1 MDGRGFVRLAQL
13 RARIATLARGGRF
26 ELAGKLLH
34 ELTRADLALGLP
46 ADSLLRARQA
56 AALAE
61 EQGGDTAGPLI
72 VLAAT
77 LLATDEHTGALEA
90 CTAALDRA
98 TPSERT
104 RIEAL
109 ARLVG
114 GAAQRRAG
122 RLREARA
129 LLDGAR
135 GAAARLGESA
145 LAGLALC
152 ELARVDLAEGQPAAA
167 ATCFDFGAEF
177 FRRAGQPDRAV
188 EADVLAV
195 TAWSAA
201 GALDAATERAPRAA
215 DAARKANRPE
225 LTAVIDGSL
234 AELMLRHAPAAA
246 AEACALA
253 AESAQALPDQVTSR
267 ELVAEARLR
276 QVRAS
281 QDPID
286 RARHLEAGIDV
297 ALTLES
303 SRAGDRLGALLV
315 ALVDDRVAGRPVADS
330 ELQRLSVAIAS
341 LGDQELSEMARGIV
355 AELRAG

>member
-13 RARIATLARGGRF
+13 RARIATLARGGRY
-26 ELAGKLLH
+26 ELAGTLLH

-46 ADSLLRARQA
+46 ADGLLRARQA
-56 AALAE
+56 AELAE
-61 EQGGDTAGPLI
+61 ERGEPTAGPLI

-77 LLATDEHTGALEA
+77 LLATDELPAALAA

-98 TPSERT
+98 TPTERP
-104 RIEAL
+104 RIGLL
-109 ARLVG
+109 ARVVG
-114 GAAQRRAG
+114 GAAQRRSG
-122 RLREARA
+122 RLAEARA
-129 LLDGAR
+129 LLDAAR
-135 GAAARLGESA
+135 GVAARMGEAS

-177 FRRAGQPDRAV
+177 FRRARQPDRAI
-188 EADVLAV
+188 EAEILAV
-195 TAWSAA
+195 TAWAAA
-201 GALDAATERAPRAA
+201 GDLDAATERAPRAA
-215 DAARKANRPE
+215 DAARKAHRPE
-225 LTAVIDGSL
+225 LIAVVDGAL
-234 AELMLRHAPAAA
+234 AELMLRHAPEAA

-253 AESAQALPDQVTSR
+253 AESAASLADDPNAR

-281 QDPID
+281 VDAAD

-297 ALTLES
+297 ALTLERG
-303 SRAGDRLGALLV
+303 RAGDRLGALLV
-315 ALVDDRVAGRPVADS
+315 ALVDDRVAGRPVTDA
-330 ELQRLSVAIAS
+330 ELQRLGVAIAS

-355 AELRAG
+355 ADLRAG